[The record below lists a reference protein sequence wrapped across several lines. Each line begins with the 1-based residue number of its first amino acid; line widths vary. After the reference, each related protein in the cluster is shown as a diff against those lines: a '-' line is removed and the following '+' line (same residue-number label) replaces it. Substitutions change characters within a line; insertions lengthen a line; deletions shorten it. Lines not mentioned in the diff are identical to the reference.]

1 MTRRIAATMSFVAFA
16 VCIFVGIEADNPFTT
31 VVSKALLAML
41 VTFVVGLVLGTMAQK
56 MLDENIAATAGPNN
70 GPVTRASDGEKIS
83 EIQQA
88 KNGSAGR

>member
-1 MTRRIAATMSFVAFA
+1 MVRRIAATLSLVAFA
-16 VCIFVGIEADNPFTT
+16 ICIFVGIEADNPFTT
-31 VVSKALLAML
+31 VVSKALLAMV

-56 MLDENIAATAGPNN
+56 MLDENIAATAPPGNAPAA
-70 GPVTRASDGEKIS
+70 GESDGEKNS